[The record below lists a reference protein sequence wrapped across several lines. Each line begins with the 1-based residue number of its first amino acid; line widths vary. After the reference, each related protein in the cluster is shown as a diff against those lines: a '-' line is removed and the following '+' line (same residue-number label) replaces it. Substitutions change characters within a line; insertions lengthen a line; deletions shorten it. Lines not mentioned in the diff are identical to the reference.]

1 MYIMRRTKEEAAV
14 TRATLLN
21 TALSVF
27 SAKGYSAAKLDDVAK
42 AAKMTRGAIYWHFK
56 SKADL
61 YNTLVEEVSARG
73 AAVVQQAI
81 AEGGTLIEILRRVFV
96 RQCALIEEDQE
107 ARAVMELA
115 LFKTSLDPE
124 LQTGR
129 RKQLE
134 AGNALVAGITDAMRL
149 GIAQG
154 LLRKDMDPADMAR
167 AFLAFEN
174 GAIQMWLLSHRSF
187 SLKASAESFADILI
201 TGLQKQS

>member
-174 GAIQMWLLSHRSF
+174 GAIQMWLLSPGSF
-187 SLKASAESFADILI
+187 SLRVSAESFADILI